1 MILNIDKVNWPAE
14 FPEKP
19 EVRVEVKN
27 DAEKLYLHYFV
38 KGEQLRAVTTEDQG
52 PVWEDSCVEF
62 FCQVPGDDHYMNFE
76 CNCIGAM
83 VGSRRKGRAEDVQPF
98 TPEQMAR
105 IERKCSFP
113 REAFEE
119 KDGLFE
125 WEVELRIPLDL
136 IFGGVTG
143 YGLPVTGDRLRVN
156 FYKCAD
162 KTKKPHFLSW
172 QPIPLPQPNFHCP
185 EFFGEIELK

>member
-1 MILNIDKVNWPAE
+1 MELRIDKVNWPGE

-19 EVRVEVKN
+19 EVRVEVRN

-105 IERKCSFP
+105 IERICSFP

-125 WEVELRIPLDL
+125 WEVELRIPLDMIL
-136 IFGGVTG
+136 QSPISNIQYPIT
-143 YGLPVTGDRLRVN
+143 LRAN

-185 EFFGEIELK
+185 EYFGEIKLFF